1 MSIFIDEMATNIM
14 RDSTFNVSH
23 FKPIGIRL
31 YDENFITRQLFFHS
45 FNLMLFD
52 IHLKI
57 VLFGWSEFAEMPQI
71 DVFQLISPW
80 AVILLSVSSE
90 PRAASEKL

>member
-23 FKPIGIRL
+23 FKSIGIRL

-45 FNLMLFD
+45 FDLMLLTF
-52 IHLKI
+52 I
-57 VLFGWSEFAEMPQI
+57 
-71 DVFQLISPW
+71 
-80 AVILLSVSSE
+80 
-90 PRAASEKL
+90 